1 MVHLRASLS
10 PNPRHLPPPTHT
22 HIASVHPTSAHTHIH
37 TYTHCSVH
45 STSAH
50 THIHTHTLLLFIQ
63 QASTV
68 PGTGKFCGRVQGKL
82 NMMPIL
88 EKYVISCVGSV
99 GKLAK

>member
-10 PNPRHLPPPTHT
+10 PNPCQPPSST
-22 HIASVHPTSAHTHIH
+22 HTHIH
-37 TYTHCSVH
+37 THTHTHTVSVY

-68 PGTGKFCGRVQGKL
+68 PGTGRFCGRVQGELNEL
-82 NMMPIL
+82 NMMSFL
-88 EKYVISCVGSV
+88 EKYVISCVGSA
-99 GKLAK
+99 GDLDK

>member
-22 HIASVHPTSAHTHIH
+22 HIA
-37 TYTHCSVH
+37 SVH